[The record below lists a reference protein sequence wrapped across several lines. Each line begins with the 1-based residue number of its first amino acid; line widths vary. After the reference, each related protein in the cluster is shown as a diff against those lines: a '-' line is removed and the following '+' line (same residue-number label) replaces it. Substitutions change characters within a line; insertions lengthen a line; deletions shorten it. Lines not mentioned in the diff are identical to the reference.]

1 MNEPLKIIRP
11 YGSGRPA
18 PAGSIC
24 ACGELALSLCGT
36 GDGYPGVVHCLEPIC
51 QPDGHGQHCKV
62 HRHKEGT
69 MGYATVRNEARM
81 EWQQFVSD
89 GSVADAIVTF
99 FWNLMP
105 LSWKLRRLYE
115 QLIRNHAPPAPLP
128 KFIVW
133 VKGRKFISNGVSLVE
148 DKNAK

>member
-1 MNEPLKIIRP
+1 
-11 YGSGRPA
+11 
-18 PAGSIC
+18 
-24 ACGELALSLCGT
+24 
-36 GDGYPGVVHCLEPIC
+36 
-51 QPDGHGQHCKV
+51 
-62 HRHKEGT
+62 

-89 GSVADAIVTF
+89 GTWRDAIMAF